1 MSTMFSG
8 LGHSHVGECL
18 IVIIK
23 GTVLPDCL
31 PLVTIDGT
39 GGGVQKTSEGNCV
52 LDYIRL

>member
-1 MSTMFSG
+1 MFSG
-8 LGHSHVGECL
+8 LGYSHVGECL

-39 GGGVQKTSEGNCV
+39 GGGVQKTSEGDCV